1 MTVLFLVVHQPTHCI
16 VMQAS
21 WTFADIL
28 CYSYSLETCR
38 GSAVL
43 SYVYRA
49 NNSNL
54 FKRLHLHTSIWII
67 NPLKFDFK
75 FHQQDVK
82 SIILLLWKK
91 PKGYFVWTWGTRAEL
106 PRASSISSHDPRVRR
121 LLLRGDRKLCLCMCV
136 CVAFVKKMN
145 NVAGCESA
153 FGLRQ
158 INLQLAFWI
167 VTAKLLIHFLL
178 DWQRCWPESYL
189 LMFIKSFLEWH
200 HPSTQASFWLLLI
213 GS

>member
-1 MTVLFLVVHQPTHCI
+1 MTVLHCNASQLNLCRYSVTLIVWKHAEGQRSFLMCTVQIIPTYLSGCTYI
-16 VMQAS
+16 QAS
-21 WTFADIL
+21 GL
-28 CYSYSLETCR
+28 L
-38 GSAVL
+38 
-43 SYVYRA
+43 
-49 NNSNL
+49 
-54 FKRLHLHTSIWII
+54 
-67 NPLKFDFK
+67 
-75 FHQQDVK
+75 
-82 SIILLLWKK
+82 ILLNLTLNSTSRMSSQSFSCFEKSQK
-91 PKGYFVWTWGTRAEL
+91 VTLFGREERGPNYQEPVQFPLMTRESEDCYWGETGNYVCACV
-106 PRASSISSHDPRVRR
+106 SV
-121 LLLRGDRKLCLCMCV
+121 CV

>member
-1 MTVLFLVVHQPTHCI
+1 M
-16 VMQAS
+16 
-21 WTFADIL
+21 
-28 CYSYSLETCR
+28 YSEF
-38 GSAVL
+38 G
-43 SYVYRA
+43 
-49 NNSNL
+49 
-54 FKRLHLHTSIWII
+54 
-67 NPLKFDFK
+67 FK

-82 SIILLLWKK
+82 SIIFLLWKK
-91 PKGYFVWTWGTRAEL
+91 PNGYFVWTRGTRAKL

-121 LLLRGDRKLCLCMCV
+121 LRGDRKLCLCMCVSVCV

-158 INLQLAFWI
+158 IHLQLAFWI
-167 VTAKLLIHFLL
+167 VPAKLLIHFRL

-189 LMFIKSFLEWH
+189 LTFIKFFLEWH

>member
-1 MTVLFLVVHQPTHCI
+1 
-16 VMQAS
+16 MQAS

-49 NNSNL
+49 NNYNL
-54 FKRLHLHTSIWII
+54 LKRLHLHTSIWII
-67 NPLKFDFK
+67 NPLKWIQNLTEFTSRMSSQSFSC
-75 FHQQDVK
+75 FEK
-82 SIILLLWKK
+82 SQKMTLFGREERGPNYQEPVQFPLMTQEVEDC
-91 PKGYFVWTWGTRAEL
+91 YWGETGNY
-106 PRASSISSHDPRVRR
+106 V
-121 LLLRGDRKLCLCMCV
+121 CV

-158 INLQLAFWI
+158 INLQLASWI
-167 VTAKLLIHFLL
+167 VPAKLLIHFLL

-189 LMFIKSFLEWH
+189 LMFVKSFLEWH

>member
-1 MTVLFLVVHQPTHCI
+1 
-16 VMQAS
+16 MQAS

-28 CYSYSLETCR
+28 GYSYSLETCR

-67 NPLKFDFK
+67 NSLKCIQNLTLNSTSRMSSQSFSCFEKSQRVTLFGCEERGPNYQEPVQFPLMTQESEDC
-75 FHQQDVK
+75 
-82 SIILLLWKK
+82 
-91 PKGYFVWTWGTRAEL
+91 YWGETGNYVCACV
-106 PRASSISSHDPRVRR
+106 SV
-121 LLLRGDRKLCLCMCV
+121 CV